1 MSLLVE
7 MKFITYYAA
16 ARHGLQRAGGEGGE
30 IEWKGI
36 GKNGRVTSYSPP

>member
-16 ARHGLQRAGGEGGE
+16 ARHGLQRAGGEGGA
-30 IEWKGI
+30 K
-36 GKNGRVTSYSPP
+36 